1 VLQEWLE
8 QLEQEWDDEE
18 EPALFVLPPDD
29 MAQQVTSFCTL
40 ALPHFSHV
48 TESAA
53 DMVRR
58 NFSNSAPHFRH
69 L

>member
-1 VLQEWLE
+1 VLQWLPE
-8 QLEQEWDDEE
+8 QLPQEWDDFDEPELSPFPPEE
-18 EPALFVLPPDD
+18 
-29 MAQQVTSFCTL
+29 MAQQETSFSTRL
-40 ALPHFSHV
+40 LPHFSHF

-53 DMVRR
+53 ASERR